1 MREAVCVW
9 KPSGGLSFAACG
21 RARRSAETGN
31 VKCLAMG
38 ISNLYMVQFECCLDP
53 LCTSL
58 VSCRLHSLCTCA
70 LVLGWGGRG
79 RTATRRHSSDSRVL
93 EPDAE
98 AGILFSFR
106 TFTFFFFSPDYYLLI
121 FTERD
126 PRNSA
131 SA

>member
-1 MREAVCVW
+1 MVEASPAV
-9 KPSGGLSFAACG
+9 SLAACG

-31 VKCLAMG
+31 IKCLAIIM
-38 ISNLYMVQFECCLDP
+38 SSLYMVQFECLIDP

-70 LVLGWGGRG
+70 LVLDWGGRG

-106 TFTFFFFSPDYYLLI
+106 TFTFFHFFPQL
-121 FTERD
+121 
-126 PRNSA
+126 
-131 SA
+131 

>member
-1 MREAVCVW
+1 MWGRGCVVEASPAVA
-9 KPSGGLSFAACG
+9 LAACG

-31 VKCLAMG
+31 VKCLAIY
-38 ISNLYMVQFECCLDP
+38 ISALYMVQFECFIDP

-70 LVLGWGGRG
+70 LVLGWGEEGPDRYQAPFE
-79 RTATRRHSSDSRVL
+79 RFECSNRMPRRASCF
-93 EPDAE
+93 P
-98 AGILFSFR
+98 F
-106 TFTFFFFSPDYYLLI
+106 TFTFFFFPPIMIS
-121 FTERD
+121 FNFHERD